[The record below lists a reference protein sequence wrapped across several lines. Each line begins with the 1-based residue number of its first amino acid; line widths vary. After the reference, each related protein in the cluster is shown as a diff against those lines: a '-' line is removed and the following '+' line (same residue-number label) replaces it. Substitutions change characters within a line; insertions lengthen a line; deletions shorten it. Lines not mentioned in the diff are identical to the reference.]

1 MMDGADWLDDIAQ
14 RVAEQISEVEISR
27 SYADTLALS
36 RGLRSVVIHL
46 DRKQAWL
53 RHRSP
58 HRVQYLEIK
67 RYVVDE
73 TTVAVVT
80 ILSHLH

>member
-1 MMDGADWLDDIAQ
+1 MDGADWLDDIAQ

-27 SYADTLALS
+27 SYAYTLALS

-46 DRKQAWL
+46 DREQAWL

-58 HRVQYLEIK
+58 LARRSEAGYKNAFSI
-67 RYVVDE
+67 
-73 TTVAVVT
+73 
-80 ILSHLH
+80 